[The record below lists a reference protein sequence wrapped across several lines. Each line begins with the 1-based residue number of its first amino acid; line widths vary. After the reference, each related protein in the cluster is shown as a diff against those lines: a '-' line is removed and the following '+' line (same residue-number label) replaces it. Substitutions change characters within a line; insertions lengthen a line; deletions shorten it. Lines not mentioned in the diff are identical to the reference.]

1 MIKILILDEFSNTL
15 DERSKIKIMEYFQTI
30 KKDKIIIIITHD
42 KNIKE
47 FSDKIYLIENKQIIK
62 QNN

>member
-1 MIKILILDEFSNTL
+1 
-15 DERSKIKIMEYFQTI
+15 MEYFQTI